1 MSRFFATAIPGVLLA
16 LSLSSVLAAPAAEN
30 WTQLKYDCRH
40 SGNVPERS
48 VSLPLGLVAAA
59 PMTDAIFTA
68 PVVAEGR
75 VFVVDGSGVACCLD
89 ATTLRVVWKFSTRG
103 GKANCNNVS
112 SPAIAGRYLHVGTMA
127 GKYYV
132 LDAATGGVVKIID
145 CGEPIFSAPAVGQDR
160 VYFATLG
167 SRVYS
172 LRPDGAVVWVWDFVK
187 ERLGFTGD
195 RWSGADWHNQKGQVT
210 WSEQFCCTRDIAL
223 DGRTI
228 VLPAGGSIVWLE
240 DAGEKPV
247 YRGAFLGQRESP
259 ATLGLSIGPSGTV
272 YRQWTQRDN
281 TGRVEVLQFADGKV
295 KSGFVRGTETSY
307 NGPGLMSFSSVS
319 IRGGDVYRCRPEQ
332 GFGLCRHSGGQTKPL
347 GGYPSISSP
356 ILLRDA
362 AVVGGLDGG
371 LYVAPLSGGPGWSF
385 KTPFG
390 KAISAPVAVC
400 DGRIYFGCEDGYFYA
415 LGPGGN
421 APLPAKDLGLEQIR
435 SPLAVG
441 PAPPAED
448 GRKGAAAGT
457 AGPTRSARPNDWFTS
472 FGNWANTNATQQ
484 PIKLPLRLHW
494 IRRFEGS
501 VKHFSVCGGGRMYT
515 HTAEGQVFAVEQET
529 GRLLWRRYF
538 PGVHVS
544 YTSPLYYQGRLLV
557 PQAGLNECWL
567 RCLDPA
573 TGKLLWQAPFSG
585 SPSWNRQLPPIV
597 WKNLAIYQFSSGRYT
612 PQSWLFEHQS
622 TFGFPPDQKPLVR
635 AWDLRTG
642 KEVWTRDFSQYGA
655 GGDDAG
661 MCLMDDTLYYSCYF
675 GNKPVPGVTAAMNPA
690 TGEVK
695 WVTAKHSVHAGCT
708 VSGKDGRLYLGGYNP
723 VEGDKNVV
731 WCLDARDG
739 SLVWK
744 SDPVLGAIHVV
755 TVADKFLFTHA
766 QYRNAYLLDRETGK
780 ILSTLA
786 KGYRCTRFTYCEP
799 YLIGSNFDLFDL
811 SGPPTLVSSGPQL
824 DVLMCVGAIM
834 SNGRLFLTTN
844 GSGLQASMRSP

>member
-1 MSRFFATAIPGVLLA
+1 MTAVRIKSVCLGILL
-16 LSLSSVLAAPAAEN
+16 VLATGPSPAAED
-30 WTQLKYDCRH
+30 WLQLKFDSRR
-40 SGNVPERS
+40 SGDPPPRS
-48 VSLPLGLVAAA
+48 VSAPLGLAAAA
-59 PMTDAIFTA
+59 PLGDAVFTA
-68 PVVAEGR
+68 PVVADGK
-75 VFVVDGSGVACCLD
+75 VYAIDGSGVVWALD
-89 ATTLRVVWKFSTRG
+89 ASSLRVVWRYETAG

-132 LDAATGGVVKIID
+132 LDAASGAVVKTID

-172 LRPDGAVVWVWDFVK
+172 LKPDGAVVWIWDFVK

-195 RWSGADWHNQKGQVT
+195 RWSGADWHKQKGQVT
-210 WSEQFCCTRDIAL
+210 WREQFCCTRDIAL
-223 DGRTI
+223 EGRTV
-228 VLPAGGSIVWLE
+228 VLPAGGLLVWLE

-247 YRGAFLGQRESP
+247 YRGVFLGNRESP
-259 ATLGLSIGPSGTV
+259 ATLGLSIGPGGTV

-295 KSGFVRGTETSY
+295 KAGFVRGTETSY

-319 IRGGDVYRCRPEQ
+319 IRGNDVYRCRPEQ
-332 GFGLCRHSGGQTKPL
+332 GFGLCRHTGGQTKPL

-371 LYVAPLSGGPGWSF
+371 LYVAPLSGEPGWSF

-400 DGRIYFGCEDGYFYA
+400 DGRIYFGCEDGYLYA

-421 APLPAKDLGLEQIR
+421 APLPSKDLGLEQIR

-441 PAPPAED
+441 PALPAED
-448 GRKGAAAGT
+448 GENGEAAGT
-457 AGPTRSARPNDWFTS
+457 AGPTQSDSRYDWFTS
-472 FGNWANTNATQQ
+472 FGNWANTNATKQDL
-484 PIKLPLRLHW
+484 KLPLKLHW
-494 IRRFEGS
+494 IRRYEGS

-544 YTSPLYYQGRLLV
+544 YTSPLYCQGRLLV
-557 PQAGLNECWL
+557 PQAGLAECWL

-573 TGKLLWQAPFSG
+573 TGKVLWQAPFTG

-622 TFGFPPDQKPLVR
+622 TFGFPADQKPLVR
-635 AWDLRTG
+635 AWDLQTG

-661 MCLMDDTLYYSCYF
+661 MCLMDNTLYYSCYF
-675 GNKPVPGVTAAMNPA
+675 GNKPTPGVTAAMNPA
-690 TGEVK
+690 NGDVK
-695 WVTAKHSVHAGCT
+695 WLTTKHSVHAGCT
-708 VSGKDGRLYLGGYNP
+708 VSGRGGRLYLGGYNP
-723 VEGDKNVV
+723 VEGEKNVV

-755 TVADKFLFTHA
+755 TVADRFLFAHA
-766 QYRNAYLLDRETGK
+766 QYRNAYLLDLETGK